1 MHNGINNGQNQSIQ
15 RCKKIQVK
23 KKPLHIYFL
32 NQINRHHKLNLITE
46 RKKQEN
52 IQGKEDKHKRR
63 TKNGSGIEGRTIG
76 PSKSLLTREMLG
88 HTSKIISNFTFTSN

>member
-1 MHNGINNGQNQSIQ
+1 MVSIMVRTSQ
-15 RCKKIQVK
+15 YRDAKRYKFK
-23 KKPLHIYFL
+23 KKKTLHIYFL

-88 HTSKIISNFTFTSN
+88 HTSKIISNFTFANL